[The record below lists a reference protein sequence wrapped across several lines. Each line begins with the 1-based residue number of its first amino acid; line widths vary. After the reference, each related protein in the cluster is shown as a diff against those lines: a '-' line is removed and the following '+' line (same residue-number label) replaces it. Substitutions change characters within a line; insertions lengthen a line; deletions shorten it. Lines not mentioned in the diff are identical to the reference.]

1 MTGFIRLRLAI
12 VAGLLLAATSC
23 QRAGYSFHSP
33 PGVLAGPTVPTG
45 SLPDTEIPAPVHTLP
60 AHIAPSPGQAGN
72 GQPPFRFRRATPIAT
87 ASRRPFHALHQPLM
101 PIKCP
106 LLRPHSVK
114 RTRRLPA
121 ITEDTKVILLGTA
134 AVLALLAGG
143 IYLVSAVAGW
153 LALTGGILLIVTGV
167 VVGLFLLYAFLFGS
181 QSMR

>member
-33 PGVLAGPTVPTG
+33 PGALAGPTG
-45 SLPDTEIPAPVHTLP
+45 YLPDTEIAAPVHTLP
-60 AHIAPSPGQAGN
+60 APIATPPGQAGN
-72 GQPPFRFRRATPIAT
+72 GQPSFRFRRVTPIAT
-87 ASRRPFHALHQPLM
+87 AGRQPFHALRHPLM
-101 PIKCP
+101 PSKRP
-106 LLRPHSVK
+106 LLRSHSVK
-114 RTRRLPA
+114 RTRRLPT

-143 IYLVSAVAGW
+143 IFLVSAVAGW